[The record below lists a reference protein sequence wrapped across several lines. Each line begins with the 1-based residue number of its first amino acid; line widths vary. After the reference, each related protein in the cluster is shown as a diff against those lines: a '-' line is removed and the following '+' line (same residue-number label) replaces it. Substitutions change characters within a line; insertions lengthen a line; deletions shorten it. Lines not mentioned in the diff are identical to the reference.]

1 VSKSFDM
8 SPEER
13 SEIIG
18 EFLSEGEAHLQVI
31 NDKLLHAEEIIKAGE
46 KLNDEDINAMFRAAH
61 TIKGTA
67 SFIGLNN
74 IVTLTHE
81 IETVL
86 QRIRSEGMPF
96 SAETIDVLFKAID
109 VLESLFEDL
118 KISKKESTQ
127 IDAPLEMLQ
136 NLIKPK
142 KKITKNPS
150 KATPKESQKKSASKN
165 SQIPEQYLEQY
176 ISETEQNIDVFDD
189 LMLRFEKDP
198 ENRHLIDDLFRTIH
212 TIKGSSGI
220 VSACDIQ
227 QIAHSM
233 ESLLSLFR
241 EGIVRLDQ
249 NAAFLLFN
257 GIDKIKELVSALKQG
272 QDSEV
277 NIDAVCHEFQV
288 FLDNVKDQKAE
299 SPTPVGLLLKGN
311 SSDLISLALSF
322 DGKRRALDQAI
333 QEKKNVYQ
341 ITLEIEQNID
351 SKSMKAMLIEERL
364 KKKGIVLVFVPGLDE
379 IDAVKGRALIKIIYC
394 SHIKEDD
401 IRLVMLID
409 SVRFISVKHID
420 VKEIQRIAQ
429 KQRDVIPSQ
438 SSAMVGR
445 PSPPSAIDTAVK
457 PEKTALASPSVG
469 DFLSI
474 KDDED
479 AEHSPESKDKNALPI
494 KGAPVQFSTIRI
506 DTRKL
511 DKLMNLSGE
520 LVTVRAQYARLIAL
534 LSAENLEQKDL
545 FDNTG
550 KLKNLLEE
558 LNKEVRVINDFYTQ
572 KDNGRSKKVDRILSD
587 LNESVAILEHRLTHS
602 NLGGRLHALDETTAS
617 LGRISSD
624 IQAGVMQTR
633 MVSIEGIFT
642 RFKRVVRDISKEL
655 GKDVNLVIEGEETE
669 LDKKIV
675 DDLGEPLTHLVRNA
689 VDHGLESSEIR
700 RRLGKPETGTIF
712 LRASHKG
719 NNICIEVGDDGNGLD
734 PEKIAAS
741 AIAKGTITQEHAE
754 RMSDRDK
761 MNLIFRPGFST
772 APKVTGLS
780 GRGVGMDAVSSMISS
795 VNGVIDIDTEIGG
808 GTTFI
813 LKIPL
818 TLAII
823 QALLVTIGEEA
834 YAFPLEA
841 VTEIIKVS
849 KSEVYSIDGTD
860 TVKLRDQALSLVSLE
875 NVIGVKGKI
884 RDDKDIKK
892 VVVITDGDQQL
903 GVIVDSL
910 IGEEDIV
917 IKSLPEHFSDV
928 KGISGASILG
938 DGQIALILDF
948 VSIIK
953 ESR

>member
-1 VSKSFDM
+1 M

-31 NDKLLHAEEIIKAGE
+31 NDKLLRAEEITKRGE
-46 KLNDEDINAMFRAAH
+46 KINEEDVNALFRAAH

-67 SFIGLNN
+67 SFIGLTNV
-74 IVTLTHE
+74 VTLTHE
-81 IETVL
+81 METVL

-96 SAETIDVLFKAID
+96 SSEAIDVLFKAVD
-109 VLESLFEDL
+109 VLESLFADL
-118 KISKKESTQ
+118 KVSKTEATEVK
-127 IDAPLEMLQ
+127 ANVEMLR

-142 KKITKNPS
+142 EKIS
-150 KATPKESQKKSASKN
+150 KDSSQSSQKGSRKKPASKI

-176 ISETEQNIDVFDD
+176 ISETEKNVDLFDD

-198 ENRHLIDDLFRTIH
+198 ENRQLVDDLFRAIH

-220 VSACDIQ
+220 VSSCDIQ

-233 ESLLSLFR
+233 ESLLSIFR
-241 EGIVRLDQ
+241 EGGARLEQ

-257 GIDKIKELVSALKQG
+257 GIDKIKEVVSALKGG
-272 QDSEV
+272 QDAQLD
-277 NIDAVCHEFQV
+277 IDAVCHDFQV
-288 FLDNVKDQKAE
+288 FLDNIKDTKTEKQTDSSALVKG
-299 SPTPVGLLLKGN
+299 S

-322 DGKRRALDQAI
+322 EGKRRALDQAME
-333 QEKKNVYQ
+333 EKKDIYQ
-341 ITLEIEQNID
+341 ITVEIEQNIE

-364 KKKGIVLVFVPGLDE
+364 KKKGNVLVFVPGLDE
-379 IDAVKGRALIKIIYC
+379 IDAVKGRALIKIIY
-394 SHIKEDD
+394 SSNIKEDD
-401 IRLVMLID
+401 IRLAILID

-420 VKEIQRIAQ
+420 IKEIQRIAR

-438 SSAMVGR
+438 SGGVARNPVLSPVIEPTGSPEKAVLAAAGR
-445 PSPPSAIDTAVK
+445 PDHLTQRKEDDSRNSREIRDK
-457 PEKTALASPSVG
+457 SV
-469 DFLSI
+469 
-474 KDDED
+474 
-479 AEHSPESKDKNALPI
+479 LPG
-494 KGAPVQFSTIRI
+494 KGGPMPFSTIRI
-506 DTRKL
+506 DTHKL

-534 LSAENLEQKDL
+534 LSAENLEQKNAL
-545 FDNTG
+545 DNTG

-558 LNKEVRVINDFYTQ
+558 LNKEVRVINNLSAQ
-572 KDNGRSKKVDRILSD
+572 KDDGRSKKMDRILSD
-587 LNESVAILEHRLTHS
+587 LNESIAFLEHRLSHS

-633 MVSIEGIFT
+633 MIPIEGIFT
-642 RFKRVVRDISKEL
+642 RFKRVIRDISKEI

-689 VDHGLESSEIR
+689 VDHGLESPETR

-719 NNICIEVGDDGNGLD
+719 NNICIDVGDDGIGLD
-734 PEKIAAS
+734 PEKLTVS
-741 AIAKGTITQEHAE
+741 AVAKGIITQESAE
-754 RMSDRDK
+754 RMTERDK
-761 MNLIFRPGFST
+761 LNLIFFPGFST
-772 APKVTGLS
+772 AAKVTGLS

-795 VNGVIDIDTEIGG
+795 VNGVIDIDTEIGW
-808 GTTFI
+808 GTTFV

-823 QALLVTIGEEA
+823 QALLVVIGEES

-849 KSEVYSIDGTD
+849 QSDIYSIDGTD
-860 TVKLRDQALSLVSLE
+860 TVKLRDRALSLVSLE
-875 NVIGVKGKI
+875 SVIGLKGKT
-884 RDDKDIKK
+884 RDAKDIKK
-892 VVVITDGDQQL
+892 VVVISDGDQHL
-903 GVIVDSL
+903 GIIVDSL
-910 IGEEDIV
+910 IGEENIV
-917 IKSLPEHFSDV
+917 IKSLPEHFSGV

-948 VSIIK
+948 LSIIK